1 MAEVISIKFKDSG
14 RAYFFD
20 PCGKKYNIGDKLMVE
35 TANGL
40 AFGTVSKANHT
51 VPQESIVGALKSV
64 VRVANDADLAQIEE
78 NRKKEK
84 EALAVCEKMVEEHG
98 LDMKLVSVEYTFDG
112 SKITFFFTSD
122 GRVDFRELVRA
133 LAAHF
138 RTRIEL
144 RQIGIRDE
152 ARMLGGM
159 SVCGQPFCCTR
170 FLDGFQ
176 SVSMKMAKIQGISL
190 NPAKISGSCGRLMCC
205 LQYENDTYE
214 YLASVTPHVG
224 DTVKTPDGI
233 GTVTDVNFISG
244 NLMVKMKDS
253 ETMPVKI
260 HRSRVKPLGK
270 KPSGDSQKEQ
280 KGKNAKNH

>member
-1 MAEVISIKFKDSG
+1 MAEVISVKFKDTG

-20 PCGKKYNIGDKLMVE
+20 PCGNKYNIGDKLMVE

-40 AFGTVSKANHT
+40 SFGTVSKANHN
-51 VPQESIVGALKSV
+51 VSEESIVGSLKSV
-64 VRVANDADLAQIEE
+64 VRVATAEDIAQIEE
-78 NRKKEK
+78 NHKKEK
-84 EALAVCEKMVEEHG
+84 EALVVCEKMVEEHD

-152 ARMLGGM
+152 ARMLGGL
-159 SVCGQPFCCTR
+159 SVCGQPFCCSR

-176 SVSMKMAKIQGISL
+176 SVSMKMAKTQGISL
-190 NPAKISGSCGRLMCC
+190 NPTKISGTCGRLMCC

-224 DTVKTPDGI
+224 DQVKTPDGI
-233 GTVTDVNFISG
+233 GTITDVNLISG
-244 NLMVKMKDS
+244 NLMVKLKDS
-253 ETMPVKI
+253 ESMPFKI
-260 HRSRVKPLGK
+260 HRSRVKILGK
-270 KPSGDSQKEQ
+270 KPSNDAGKEQ
-280 KGKNAKNH
+280 KGKNQKNS

>member
-1 MAEVISIKFKDSG
+1 MAEVISVKFKDTG
-14 RAYFFD
+14 RAYYFD
-20 PCGKKYNIGDKLMVE
+20 PCGKKYKTGDKLMVE
-35 TANGL
+35 TANGI
-40 AFGTVSKANHT
+40 AFGTVSAANHS

-64 VRVANDADLAQIEE
+64 VRYATEADCAQIEE

-84 EALAVCEKMVEEHG
+84 EALAVCEKMVAEHG

-152 ARMLGGM
+152 ARMLGGL
-159 SVCGQPFCCTR
+159 SVCGQPFCCSR

-190 NPAKISGSCGRLMCC
+190 NPTKISGTCGRLMCC

-214 YLASVTPHVG
+214 YLATVTPHIG
-224 DTVKTPDGI
+224 DAVKTPEGV

-244 NLMVKMKDS
+244 NLMVKLRDS
-253 ETMPVKI
+253 EAMPVKI
-260 HRSRVKPLGK
+260 HRSRVKVLGK
-270 KPSGDSQKEQ
+270 KNAHDGAKEK
-280 KGKNAKNH
+280 KGKN